1 MNLRRLSAIGCG
13 LLLATT
19 GLAQAQSSAEPRVE
33 HRVAED
39 DQVRIEEWR
48 VRGETRRIV
57 VRPKLPGTR
66 EYEVLVPSGAPD
78 PSQPRRTAAG
88 ERVWRLFSF

>member
-19 GLAQAQSSAEPRVE
+19 GLAQAQSGAEPRVE

-39 DQVRIEEWR
+39 DQVRIEQLN
-48 VRGETRRIV
+48 VRGQVQQVTV
-57 VRPKLPGTR
+57 HNKKG
-66 EYEVLVPSGAPD
+66 SAPD
-78 PSQPRRTAAG
+78 YQIVLPRAGREGARERDAAG
-88 ERVWRLFSF
+88 QRVWRLISF